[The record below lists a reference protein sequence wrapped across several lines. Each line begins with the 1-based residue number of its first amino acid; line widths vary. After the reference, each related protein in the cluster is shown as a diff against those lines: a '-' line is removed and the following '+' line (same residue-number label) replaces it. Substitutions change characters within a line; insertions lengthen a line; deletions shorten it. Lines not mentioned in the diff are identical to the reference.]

1 MPLYYLFQADVT
13 LENRKGEFEFA
24 SSSNEVSV
32 PDEMTKTVE
41 VCIYT
46 LLSFFSGSYVF
57 IFLQLKKIVN
67 FV

>member
-46 LLSFFSGSYVF
+46 LILSFISGSY
-57 IFLQLKKIVN
+57 IFSCN
-67 FV
+67 